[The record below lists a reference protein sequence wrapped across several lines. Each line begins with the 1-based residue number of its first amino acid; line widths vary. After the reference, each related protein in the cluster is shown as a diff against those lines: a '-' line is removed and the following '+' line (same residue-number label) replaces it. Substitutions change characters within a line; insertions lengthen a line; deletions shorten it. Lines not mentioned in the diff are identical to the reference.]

1 MADDIKA
8 KPKQEVMD
16 ETLDDSFPASDP
28 PSWST
33 PQPHK
38 ELKKEKQETKGRP
51 DDVEQKFD
59 KDAYLRDSMNDN
71 G

>member
-1 MADDIKA
+1 MATDIKG
-8 KPKQEVMD
+8 KPKQKAMD

-38 ELKKEKQETKGRP
+38 DLKKEKRETKGRP
-51 DDVEQKFD
+51 DEVEQKFD
-59 KDAYLRDSMNDN
+59 KGDYLQDSLNDN